1 MAMMWMNIWED
12 EMIYGCDAVWSLFQY
27 KGDTKTEYFL
37 KNTTWCSNLRCMRTS
52 ALTTPTRRSPWRPT
66 HTSQDPLRSTEV
78 RFKKIPPKT
87 ICFFMVV
94 FFFTMEASIPASTHR
109 QWRNCLIRLK
119 ALFAREQIFSF
130 CFPVLVVQLI
140 LNFKSS
146 DCGRRRRTRGSS
158 IPLPQIRSGWWSWA
172 CQQIVKNPQRVSPT
186 QHFYISVEKTFSWKI
201 LLPKKSPLSLDRP
214 SNQNQTTFFHR
225 RSSPPL
231 STTSRRTSPC
241 SRNRSKVS
249 WLEEFSFNN
258 SSSERKTG
266 SGWPVIRTN
275 LLPNLFTWIWFGPNQ
290 LFSTMNCL
298 PRHLLFFNLGS
309 VFGGKIDQIFQ
320 TVLSHRFLSNI
331 FCSQSEKQG

>member
-27 KGDTKTEYFL
+27 KGDTKTEFL
-37 KNTTWCSNLRCMRTS
+37 VRVENTTWCSNLRCMRTS

-87 ICFFMVV
+87 ICFFMIV
-94 FFFTMEASIPASTHR
+94 FFFTRQASIPASTHR

-172 CQQIVKNPQRVSPT
+172 CQQIVKNPQRVSA
-186 QHFYISVEKTFSWKI
+186 QHSIFIFPLKKLSPEKFCCQKSRLC
-201 LLPKKSPLSLDRP
+201 LLIDR
-214 SNQNQTTFFHR
+214 QTRIF
-225 RSSPPL
+225 
-231 STTSRRTSPC
+231 
-241 SRNRSKVS
+241 
-249 WLEEFSFNN
+249 
-258 SSSERKTG
+258 
-266 SGWPVIRTN
+266 
-275 LLPNLFTWIWFGPNQ
+275 LFTGDHPHHWVRLHAELHPVAEIG
-290 LFSTMNCL
+290 
-298 PRHLLFFNLGS
+298 
-309 VFGGKIDQIFQ
+309 
-320 TVLSHRFLSNI
+320 
-331 FCSQSEKQG
+331 